1 MVSFPAGIVSVL
13 VGGVGGGI
21 RGPTERAPLVFRIKR
36 FDVLESIVP
45 NKQLISEIKDPSV
58 STNGGQES
66 R

>member
-1 MVSFPAGIVSVL
+1 MVSFPAGIVNVL

-21 RGPTERAPLVFRIKR
+21 RPTERAPLVFRIKR

-45 NKQLISEIKDPSV
+45 NKQLITEIKDPSI
-58 STNGGQES
+58 STNGGLES

>member
-1 MVSFPAGIVSVL
+1 MVSFPAGIVNVL
-13 VGGVGGGI
+13 VGGGMSGGI
-21 RGPTERAPLVFRIKR
+21 RPERAPLVFLIKR